1 MKSNN
6 PKKILFSTGANAA
19 TMGLKPDADGAVEM
33 PTDGNL
39 NTPGGDAVRLADE
52 LMQRVSTLYVGEKV
66 TDYQYYYFKKRIK
79 ESPAVTDIKLDGD
92 VLVLIIAN
100 GTEER
105 VQPGDGAELPQVD
118 IVEHVPFYEKAWDWI
133 KNHKAVSISGAAL
146 LLALVIL
153 LIVKR
158 H

>member
-6 PKKILFSTGANAA
+6 PKKILFSEPTAA
-19 TMGLKPDADGAVEM
+19 IMGLKPDVDGTLEKPDAVLLNGI
-33 PTDGNL
+33 DG
-39 NTPGGDAVRLADE
+39 DSVRLADE
-52 LMQRVSTLYVGEKV
+52 LMKRVASLYVGEKV
-66 TDYQYYYFKKRIK
+66 TDHQYYYFKKRIK
-79 ESPAVTDIKLDGD
+79 ESPAITDIKLDGD

-118 IVEHVPFYEKAWDWI
+118 IVEHLPFYEKAWYWI
-133 KNHKAVSISGAAL
+133 KAHKAVAIGGTTL
-146 LLALVIL
+146 LLALIIL

>member
-6 PKKILFSTGANAA
+6 PKKILFSEQAAAAKRLTPGADGMVEN
-19 TMGLKPDADGAVEM
+19 PDAALLKGI
-33 PTDGNL
+33 
-39 NTPGGDAVRLADE
+39 DADSVRLADQ
-52 LMQRVSTLYVGEKV
+52 LMQRVASLYVGEKV
-66 TDYQYYYFKKRIK
+66 TDHQYYYFKKRIK

-92 VLVLIIAN
+92 VLVLILAD

-105 VQPGDGAELPQVD
+105 VQPGHGAELPQVD
-118 IVEHVPFYEKAWDWI
+118 IVEHIPFHERAWYWI
-133 KNHKAVSISGAAL
+133 KAHKAVAIGGGTL

>member
-6 PKKILFSTGANAA
+6 PKKILFSEATAAAKRLTPGADG
-19 TMGLKPDADGAVEM
+19 MVEKPDAALLKGIDG
-33 PTDGNL
+33 DS
-39 NTPGGDAVRLADE
+39 VRLADE
-52 LMQRVSTLYVGEKV
+52 LMKRVSTLYVSEKV
-66 TDYQYYYFKKRIK
+66 TDHQYYYFKKRIK

-92 VLVLIIAN
+92 VLVLIIAD

-118 IVEHVPFYEKAWDWI
+118 IVEHLPFYERAWYWLKA
-133 KNHKAVSISGAAL
+133 HKAVAIGGGTV
-146 LLALVIL
+146 LLALIIL

>member
-6 PKKILFSTGANAA
+6 PKKILFSEPTAA
-19 TMGLKPDADGAVEM
+19 IMGLKPDVDGTLEKPDAVLLNGIDADS
-33 PTDGNL
+33 
-39 NTPGGDAVRLADE
+39 VRLADE
-52 LMQRVSTLYVGEKV
+52 LMKRVASLYVGEKV
-66 TDYQYYYFKKRIK
+66 TDHQYYYFKKRIK
-79 ESPAVTDIKLDGD
+79 ESPAVTDINLDGD

-105 VQPGDGAELPQVD
+105 VQPGHGAELPQID
-118 IVEHVPFYEKAWDWI
+118 IVEDLPFLERAWYWI
-133 KNHKAVSISGAAL
+133 KAHKAVAIGGGTL
-146 LLALVIL
+146 LLALIIL